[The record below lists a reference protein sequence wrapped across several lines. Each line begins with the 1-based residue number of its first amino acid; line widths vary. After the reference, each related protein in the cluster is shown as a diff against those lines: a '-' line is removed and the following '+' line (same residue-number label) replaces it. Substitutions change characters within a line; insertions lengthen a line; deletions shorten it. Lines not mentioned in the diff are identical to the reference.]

1 MKKIVIY
8 SILAF
13 AMVLA
18 PEAFAQRPGRGPG
31 PGQGPGMGMNQGPG
45 MGMDHG
51 GMRHALKRHVY
62 PIEMVRRHAEELN
75 LTDGQIEKLRKVVTD
90 VNAEV
95 EQLKWDLSAQT
106 RALVKLVEKGATKDD
121 IYAQMDQVFKYENK
135 IKKKH
140 LGLMIVIR
148 DILTKKQKK
157 YLDDIK
163 EEHFKK
169 GYSKKGYS
177 KEGRRGKKNKGKR
190 GGRGG
195 PNHPF

>member
-8 SILAF
+8 SIVAF

-18 PEAFAQRPGRGPG
+18 PEAFAQGPGRGPG
-31 PGQGPGMGMNQGPG
+31 QGPG

-51 GMRHALKRHVY
+51 GMRHALKKHVY

-75 LTDGQIEKLRKVVTD
+75 LTDAQIEKLRKVVTD
-90 VNAEV
+90 VNAEM

-106 RALVKLVEKGATKDD
+106 RALVKLVEGGATKDD
-121 IYAQMDQVFKYENK
+121 IYAQMDRVFKYENK

-148 DILTKKQKK
+148 DVLTKKQKK

-163 EEHFKK
+163 EERFNRGNFKK
-169 GYSKKGYS
+169 GKSKKGNS

-190 GGRGG
+190 PFHSG
-195 PNHPF
+195 PNQPF

>member
-1 MKKIVIY
+1 MKKLVIY
-8 SILAF
+8 SIVAF

-18 PEAFAQRPGRGPG
+18 PEAFAQGPGRGPG
-31 PGQGPGMGMNQGPG
+31 PGHGPGMGMGQGPGMGP
-45 MGMDHG
+45 G

-62 PIEMVRRHAEELN
+62 PIEMVRRHADELN
-75 LTDGQIEKLRKVVTD
+75 LTDAQIAKLRKVVTD

-106 RALVKLVEKGATKDD
+106 RALVKLVENGATKED

-157 YLDDIK
+157 YLNDIK
-163 EEHFKK
+163 EEFIKE
-169 GYSKKGYS
+169 GYFN
-177 KEGRRGKKNKGKR
+177 EGRRGKRSNAR
-190 GGRGG
+190 RPFRGG
-195 PNHPF
+195 PNQPF